1 MKHVLKIFFAGIF
14 LLFLSS
20 CNSGAKEKK
29 GDVGDKKAQLEKL
42 KTQQKSTGDEIAKLE
57 EELAK
62 SNPSAV
68 ATPKLVSIIPL
79 GMRDFSHFIEL
90 QGKIDAQNIS
100 YVTPRGGPGQV
111 KEVYVKKGDNVKKG
125 QLLLKLED
133 AVMLQNLSQLETQ
146 LSYAQNI
153 YDRQKNLWDQGIGTE
168 VQFVTAKNN
177 VTQAEKQIATLK
189 QQWELSFV
197 RAEVG
202 GIADEVNI
210 HTGETFTGDPK
221 SGIKIVNTE
230 DLKAIASIPENY
242 IGRVR
247 QGVPVQIVIPDQ
259 NNKVINSTVSVVSQS
274 IDPNYRSFIV
284 EAKIKGNTGL
294 KPNQV
299 ATIKI
304 LDYSTK
310 STIVVPVNTIQTD
323 EKGKYVYVM
332 EKSADKLVAKKKTV
346 VPGESYGD
354 MIEIKS
360 GLNSGDQ
367 LITEGYQDLYE
378 GQVVAT
384 ETK

>member
-1 MKHVLKIFFAGIF
+1 MKHVSKIFFAGIF

-29 GDVGDKKAQLEKL
+29 GDEGDKKAQLEKL
-42 KTQQKSTGDEIAKLE
+42 KAQQKTTGDEIAKLE

-62 SNPSAV
+62 TNPSAI

-79 GMRDFSHFIEL
+79 GMRDFTHYIEL

-177 VTQAEKQIATLK
+177 VTQAEKQISTLK

-197 RAEVG
+197 RAEVS

-210 HTGETFTGDPK
+210 HTGETFTGDPR
-221 SGIKIVNTE
+221 SGIKLVNTE
-230 DLKAIASIPENY
+230 DLKAVASIPENY

-259 NNKVINSTVSVVSQS
+259 NDKVINSTVSVVSQS

-304 LDYSTK
+304 LDYATK

-332 EKSADKLVAKKKTV
+332 EKSADKLVAKKKAV

-367 LITEGYQDLYE
+367 LITQGYQDLYE